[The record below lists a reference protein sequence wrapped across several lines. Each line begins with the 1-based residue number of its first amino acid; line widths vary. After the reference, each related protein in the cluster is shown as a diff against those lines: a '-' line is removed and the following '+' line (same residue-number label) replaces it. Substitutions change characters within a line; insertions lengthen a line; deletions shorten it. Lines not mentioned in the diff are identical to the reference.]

1 MMVALIWTVGTII
14 AVLLAK
20 FGITDRGIGN
30 GISLILASNIIAG
43 LPSDFMTVY
52 EMYIK
57 NVDIAH
63 KIVAIVVTAFVL
75 TVFIWLIVHLESAQK
90 KIPVQY
96 ASNKNTKTHVTGLNT
111 FIPVKLNMAGVMPI
125 IFASTIYSIPQLLS
139 NFFKESTMLQ
149 QITHFTS
156 SQYWFDMDH
165 IWRTTGFIVYGLLVI
180 AFAYFYTNITFNPT
194 EIASNLKKANGII
207 PGIRPGKPTAD
218 YIEAQTKYLT
228 LIGAICIWLITEIP
242 MFISHFTNIYSFS
255 FGGTSLVIVV
265 SVVVETAKAIATERQ
280 TRVYEKVSFLGIKP
294 DNKSTLKGVL
304 G

>member
-1 MMVALIWTVGTII
+1 MNDYLRKECKLLKALQ
-14 AVLLAK
+14 
-20 FGITDRGIGN
+20 N
-30 GISLILASNIIAG
+30 ISYN
-43 LPSDFMTVY
+43 
-52 EMYIK
+52 
-57 NVDIAH
+57 
-63 KIVAIVVTAFVL
+63 
-75 TVFIWLIVHLESAQK
+75 
-90 KIPVQY
+90 
-96 ASNKNTKTHVTGLNT
+96 
-111 FIPVKLNMAGVMPI
+111 
-125 IFASTIYSIPQLLS
+125 
-139 NFFKESTMLQ
+139 
-149 QITHFTS
+149 
-156 SQYWFDMDH
+156 
-165 IWRTTGFIVYGLLVI
+165 
-180 AFAYFYTNITFNPT
+180 
-194 EIASNLKKANGII
+194 EIAEYMEMSNSSFYNWLCQNYDFGEEKQLRLREIVSNLKKANGII